1 MTKVEVRYRFTKPF
15 EEAWLG
21 AIERLHGVYGMQ
33 AVRLDPGLEG
43 VKVTYDATRL
53 KLDDVERQL
62 RMAGLAVERA
72 GGC

>member
-1 MTKVEVRYRFTKPF
+1 M
-15 EEAWLG
+15 
-21 AIERLHGVYGMQ
+21 HGVYGMQ